1 MIKFLDL
8 QKQYLRIKPEMDA
21 AIFAVIAESAF
32 IGGKYVRE
40 FEIEFAAYQS
50 AEHCV
55 SVANGTDAL
64 EILLEALNLPQGSE
78 VIVPANSFIASSE
91 SVTRSGH
98 RVVFADVDPSTYTL
112 DPADVRRRV
121 TARTAAIIA
130 VHLYGRPCELDELL
144 AIAREKGLHLIEDA
158 AQAHGAEYKGRR
170 VGTFG
175 VASTFSFYPGKNLGA
190 YGDAGAIL
198 TNDARLALKC
208 RMIANH
214 GRTKKYEH
222 EFEGRNSRLDGLQA
236 AVLQVKLRHL
246 DGWVDTRNRLARKY
260 VEELAGVE
268 GVVVP
273 TLPENGRHAFHLF
286 VIRSARRD
294 ELAAFIKEQGIE
306 TGVHYPVSLPKL
318 AAYAYVGQAKEDMVS
333 NRIDGEVLSLPLG
346 EHLEESD
353 VTAVASAIRQFV
365 NSSSLAANQ

>member
-8 QKQYLRIKPEMDA
+8 QKQYLGIKQEMDA
-21 AIFAVIAESAF
+21 AIAAVIAESAF

-64 EILLEALNLPQGSE
+64 EIVFEALNLPPGSE

-91 SVTRSGH
+91 SVTRSGY
-98 RVVFADVDPSTYTL
+98 RVVFADVDPATYTL
-112 DPADVRRRV
+112 DPADVRRRI
-121 TARTAAIIA
+121 TPRTKAILA
-130 VHLYGRPCELDELL
+130 VHLYGRPCEMDELL
-144 AIAREKGLHLIEDA
+144 EIARESGLHLIEDA

-198 TNDARLALKC
+198 TNDAQLALKC

-222 EFEGRNSRLDGLQA
+222 EFEGRNSRMDGLQG

-260 VEELAGVE
+260 LQELSGVE

-286 VIRSARRD
+286 VIRTSRRE
-294 ELAAFIKEQGIE
+294 ELAAYLKEQGIE

-318 AAYAYVGQAKEDMVS
+318 AAYQYLDQAGEDMVS
-333 NRIDGEVLSLPLG
+333 NRFDAEVLSLPLG

-353 VTAVASAIRQFV
+353 IVAVASAIKAFV
-365 NSSSLAANQ
+365 SQPAARA